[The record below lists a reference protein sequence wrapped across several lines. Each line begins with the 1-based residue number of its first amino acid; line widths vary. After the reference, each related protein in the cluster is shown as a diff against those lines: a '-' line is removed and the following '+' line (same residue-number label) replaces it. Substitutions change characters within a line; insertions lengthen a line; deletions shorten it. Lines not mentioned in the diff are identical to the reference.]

1 MEQTAQPDILILILV
16 FLSVLI
22 GFGRGFSVE
31 AARLAVYVFSGIF
44 GYCLIPVFQPAFSSF
59 IPHDKTA
66 WTLSLAVGSFV
77 SWIAL
82 RILTS
87 SLVQNVKNSR
97 FGRLD
102 RSLGAVYGL
111 GRGVVF
117 LFLFSFF
124 TSAVS
129 PRLFEKSRLMQMSF
143 AGMQTLL
150 RQYPELN
157 VLPQKTTRQTDGA
170 ESDLPPDAS
179 GRQNENGDWKKSAAD
194 YVLNTNVQTKS
205 GEKTL
210 LSFAS
215 GLIAEGMALDSGK
228 QIPPEMI
235 EMMLRLQLGNAA
247 GDKKIQE
254 MTPEE
259 QKLFLQ
265 QIIEQQKGTE

>member
-1 MEQTAQPDILILILV
+1 MEQAGQTDILILILV

-31 AARLAVYVFSGIF
+31 ATRLAVYVFSGIF
-44 GYCLIPVFQPAFSSF
+44 GYYLIPVFQPAFSSF
-59 IPHDKTA
+59 IPHDRTA

-102 RSLGAVYGL
+102 RTLGAVFGL

-117 LFLFSFF
+117 LFLFSFLS
-124 TSAVS
+124 SAVS
-129 PRLFEKSRLMQMSF
+129 PRLFEKSKLLQISF
-143 AGMQTLL
+143 AGVKTIL

-157 VLPQKTTRQTDGA
+157 VPERKSEQTADNAEPEDPGRQTK
-170 ESDLPPDAS
+170 
-179 GRQNENGDWKKSAAD
+179 ENNWKKSAAD

-205 GEKTL
+205 GERNL
-210 LSFAS
+210 LSVAS
-215 GLIAEGMALDSGK
+215 DLIADGMSFDSGR
-228 QIPPEMI
+228 QIPPELVEI
-235 EMMLRLQLGNAA
+235 MLRLQLENAA
-247 GDKKIQE
+247 GNKEISE
-254 MTPEE
+254 MTPEQ

-265 QIIEQQKGTE
+265 QMLEQRKKTE

>member
-22 GFGRGFSVE
+22 GFGRGFSAE
-31 AARLAVYVFSGIF
+31 LTRLAVYIFSGIL
-44 GYCLIPVFQPAFSSF
+44 GYALVPVFQPAFSSF

-66 WTLSLAVGSFV
+66 WTLSLAVGSFA

-117 LFLFSFF
+117 LFLFSFL

-150 RQYPELN
+150 QRYPELN
-157 VLPQKTTRQTDGA
+157 ILPKIQQQADGA
-170 ESDLPPDAS
+170 ESDLPPAAS
-179 GRQNENGDWKKSAAD
+179 GRQDENGDWKKSAAD

-228 QIPPEMI
+228 QIPPEMV
-235 EMMLRLQLGNAA
+235 EMMLRLQLENAV

-265 QIIEQQKGTE
+265 QIIEQQKRTE